1 MTAADREQ
9 MDADVTRELN
19 ELGSKPLLRP
29 ARLPRTYT
37 LGSLPQ
43 KMGRL

>member
-9 MDADVTRELN
+9 MDADVKRELN
-19 ELGSKPLLRP
+19 ELGSKPLRRV
-29 ARLPRTYT
+29 RLPRTYT

>member
-1 MTAADREQ
+1 MIAADREQ
-9 MDADVTRELN
+9 MNAAVNRELD
-19 ELGSKPLLRP
+19 ELESKPLRP

>member
-9 MDADVTRELN
+9 MDAAVNRELN
-19 ELGSKPLLRP
+19 KLESKPLKRVD
-29 ARLPRTYT
+29 LPRTYT